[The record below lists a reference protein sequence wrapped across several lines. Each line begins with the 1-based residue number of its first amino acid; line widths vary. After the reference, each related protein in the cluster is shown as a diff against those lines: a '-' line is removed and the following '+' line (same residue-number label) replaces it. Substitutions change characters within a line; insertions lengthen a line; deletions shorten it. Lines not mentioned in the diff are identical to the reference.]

1 MRPLAFRSCCILSV
15 LLMAPLLHDCR
26 GDRSDTARVR
36 IDIHQSDEAIRQELL
51 GYTPLG
57 SDAAAVLEFVY
68 LHLSVEGRGSGVG
81 LMARPTITAI
91 LGHSPRYVFMSNN
104 VEAIWRFDER
114 RKLRSL
120 EIQRYGTKGSP
131 SSRNDFLSPV
141 QIDLQQSNEEIR
153 RILLGYTPLGSDL
166 ASIVRFI
173 MLRLYAQSSE
183 ASGVALTGKPGLA
196 VILGEYIDP
205 KSGSPRRV
213 LVNWTRD
220 SNQRLKDIEVSRVSS
235 LDVLF
240 KN

>member
-1 MRPLAFRSCCILSV
+1 MLV
-15 LLMAPLLHDCR
+15 APLPHGCR
-26 GDRSDTARVR
+26 GDRLNTAMVR

-57 SDAAAVLEFVY
+57 SDATAVLEFVY

-81 LMARPTITAI
+81 LMARPDISAI
-91 LGHSPRYVFMSNN
+91 LGHSPRYVFMYNN

-120 EIQRYGTKGSP
+120 EIQRYGTKGAP

-141 QIDLQQSNEEIR
+141 QIDLQQSNEVIR
-153 RILLGYTPLGSDL
+153 RILLRHTPLGSDL
-166 ASIVRFI
+166 ASISRFI
-173 MLRLYAQSSE
+173 QTRLYAQSSE
-183 ASGVALTGKPGLA
+183 ADGVALTGKPGLA
-196 VILGEYIDP
+196 VILGEYVDP
-205 KSGSPRRV
+205 KSGSRQRV
-213 LVNWTRD
+213 RANWTRD

-240 KN
+240 K